1 MKLNMKINLLIVL
14 SLFYHLTSAQ
24 TLELNQAIQLALAN
38 NLELQVS
45 ENEALIAQNNNHP
58 GNAGMLPNVSLN
70 INGTPALTNINQKFT
85 NGTIIERNNVF
96 SNALNASLL
105 VAYTLYDG
113 SRMYAAK
120 NRLEFQDEAARL
132 AFEKN
137 VQSTINQVITAYG
150 NILRQKELLLV
161 MSFLE
166 SLSSKR
172 LDLIQIRQAAGLAN
186 NADLFTAQLDLE
198 ARRQAVTNQNA
209 LLSNAYITLNALI
222 NFKPDSMYQV
232 QSIELTKQPLSLST
246 LDSTLFKNPDLLMAQ
261 ARLDIARESQTEIAA
276 ARLPLVRLTG
286 AYNYNLSQSQAGFSL
301 YNQGMGPQL
310 GLGISIPIFAGN
322 VNKINYENAKI
333 GVKNSELQL
342 AIIRRDAQAQLYRAW
357 NDYASAQTQIR
368 SDSASLS
375 VSKSYI
381 ELMEKRF
388 SEGQCTILELIE
400 AQSVY
405 VETNYRYIN
414 NLYIEKLAETQLL
427 LLTGQLVQ

>member
-1 MKLNMKINLLIVL
+1 MKINLLIVL

>member
-1 MKLNMKINLLIVL
+1 MKINLLIVL

-113 SRMYAAK
+113 SRMYATK

-261 ARLDIARESQTEIAA
+261 ARLDIARETQTEIAA

>member
-276 ARLPLVRLTG
+276 ASLPLVRLTG